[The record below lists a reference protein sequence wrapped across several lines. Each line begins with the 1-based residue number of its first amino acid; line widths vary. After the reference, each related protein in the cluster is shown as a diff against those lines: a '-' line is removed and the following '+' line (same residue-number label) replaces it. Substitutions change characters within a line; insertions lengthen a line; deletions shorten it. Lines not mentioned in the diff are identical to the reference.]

1 MIFSLDKKSGKKCF
15 MIGAR
20 GLGIIW
26 GDDQRYWRWIAEPN
40 SRFDQVA
47 QLMYVWWFHI
57 IGSIETKML
66 STKTTYAAYL
76 VFRFRNY
83 KSGFHRPAESRVA
96 VESHGHREWP
106 TVILDPR
113 GREPRSMRERGD
125 GWLEIEMGEFYNENG
140 DDGTL
145 DCGLKETDNYTI
157 KRGLVVEGI
166 ELRPKETQ
174 RNPRQETRERRGK
187 GMWDFSLLGNDVI
200 SRIIF
205 LTATTPRDACRVAS
219 VSTFFRSIADSDEVW
234 RQFLP
239 PDHRDG
245 VVLPQISRKKSLYFH
260 LCDRNMSGKK
270 CFMIGARELAIDQR
284 YWTWIA
290 EPNSRFGEVA
300 QLLCVDWFHIVG
312 RIETKMLSTETRYA
326 AYLVFRFGEYRGGFD
341 GPAES
346 SVSVES
352 HGHREWST
360 MILDPREGERRS
372 MRERGDGWLE
382 IKMGEFYNENGD
394 DGTLECSLKEVVN
407 KTRKCGL
414 VVEGI
419 ELRPTY

>member
-1 MIFSLDKKSGKKCF
+1 MAFSKLPDDVISQIISLTTPRDACRVSSVSTSFRSIADSDQVWLKFLPPDHDKLVLPQVSPKKSLYLHLCDHPVPIGGNRNMKVSEVYGKKREDGEKKGTMAFSRLPGDVISRIFSLTTPRDACRVSSVSTAFRSIADSDQVWLQFLPPDHCDGVVLPPISPKKSLYLHLCDHPIPVGGNRNMIFSLDKKSGKKCF

-26 GDDQRYWRWIAEPN
+26 GDDQRYWR
-40 SRFDQVA
+40 
-47 QLMYVWWFHI
+47 
-57 IGSIETKML
+57 
-66 STKTTYAAYL
+66 
-76 VFRFRNY
+76 
-83 KSGFHRPAESRVA
+83 
-96 VESHGHREWP
+96 
-106 TVILDPR
+106 
-113 GREPRSMRERGD
+113 
-125 GWLEIEMGEFYNENG
+125 
-140 DDGTL
+140 
-145 DCGLKETDNYTI
+145 
-157 KRGLVVEGI
+157 
-166 ELRPKETQ
+166 
-174 RNPRQETRERRGK
+174 
-187 GMWDFSLLGNDVI
+187 
-200 SRIIF
+200 
-205 LTATTPRDACRVAS
+205 
-219 VSTFFRSIADSDEVW
+219 
-234 RQFLP
+234 
-239 PDHRDG
+239 
-245 VVLPQISRKKSLYFH
+245 
-260 LCDRNMSGKK
+260 
-270 CFMIGARELAIDQR
+270 
-284 YWTWIA
+284 WIA